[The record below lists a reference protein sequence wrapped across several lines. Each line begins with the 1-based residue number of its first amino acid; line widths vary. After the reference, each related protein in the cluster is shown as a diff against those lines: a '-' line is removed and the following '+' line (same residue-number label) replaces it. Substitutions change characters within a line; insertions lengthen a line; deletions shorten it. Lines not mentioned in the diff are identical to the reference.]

1 MSAYRLLNEAQLE
14 ILAFQRALKECVLS
28 VDDAYGKSFEEFY
41 VGFEGRLAEFGNVTL
56 DTVNIQLFFP
66 SCSFG
71 AKHLT
76 PRTLSARFLG
86 NLVCIEGIVTKCE

>member
-41 VGFEGRLAEFGNVTL
+41 VGFEGRFAEFSDVTL
-56 DTVNIQLFFP
+56 EMVNIQFFSILQLWSKAFDTTYP
-66 SCSFG
+66 LCQVPWQPCL
-71 AKHLT
+71 H
-76 PRTLSARFLG
+76 
-86 NLVCIEGIVTKCE
+86 